1 MPRDLKAH
9 EINKRIKRAK
19 RGCAESAW
27 ALYKHFEE
35 EAIASVNAVGDP
47 ERRTYLE
54 LAADNG
60 HGVAQSFIGEVHFR
74 HCQSPVAPLPAE
86 ERESKLKEAVAWFLK
101 AAYNE
106 RVFGEDAEVVKRH
119 KLLVSYRLGIIYSQ
133 GLGGVEQ
140 NHEISFKWFKK
151 GMRTDRG
158 SRMDIIMD
166 ICINCQLARMLWDGE
181 GCEKDVVAA
190 ERHWVQA
197 VEAVKKCHISRDD
210 LEDLIRKCHD
220 DVWGAHE
227 DSKER
232 LAQLRASKTILI
244 NAINRES
251 DLRYAADE
259 LEAFVNA
266 TCEDHTARDT
276 LHHVARCVMHGR
288 CGLKKNL
295 RLAKDLMKACVRNDP
310 SNEDAEKDLES
321 MRRCVTC
328 GTHSRRTCELC
339 MGPNYCCK
347 DCQRHDWKVG
357 RGGDG
362 DGDDRHELTCPRHI
376 TAMPPSAFAVNRTE
390 SRTGGG
396 GNIARRL
403 PGARLSDLFE
413 AEYNE

>member
-1 MPRDLKAH
+1 MPLKAH

-27 ALYKHFEE
+27 ALYEHFEVE
-35 EAIASVNAVGDP
+35 FPREAFDDP
-47 ERRTYLE
+47 ERKSYLE

-60 HGVAQSFIGEVHFR
+60 HVHAQSIVSEFR
-74 HCQSPVAPLPAE
+74 FREGILGVSVTNVPLSAEQS
-86 ERESKLKEAVAWFLK
+86 ESKVKEAVAWCLK
-101 AAYNE
+101 VVNNE
-106 RVFGEDAEVVKRH
+106 REFGEDEKGF
-119 KLLVSYRLGIIYSQ
+119 KLSASHRLGIIYSQ

-140 NHEISFKWFKK
+140 NLETAFKWFKK
-151 GMRTDRG
+151 GMCTDGDYLTVDVQNNR
-158 SRMDIIMD
+158 
-166 ICINCQLARMLWDGE
+166 QLARMYWDGE

-197 VEAVKKCHISRDD
+197 VETFDYMKDD
-210 LEDLIRKCHD
+210 LGKVGSFVTAVPITE
-220 DVWGAHE
+220 AHE

>member
-1 MPRDLKAH
+1 
-9 EINKRIKRAK
+9 
-19 RGCAESAW
+19 
-27 ALYKHFEE
+27 
-35 EAIASVNAVGDP
+35 
-47 ERRTYLE
+47 
-54 LAADNG
+54 
-60 HGVAQSFIGEVHFR
+60 
-74 HCQSPVAPLPAE
+74 
-86 ERESKLKEAVAWFLK
+86 
-101 AAYNE
+101 
-106 RVFGEDAEVVKRH
+106 
-119 KLLVSYRLGIIYSQ
+119 
-133 GLGGVEQ
+133 
-140 NHEISFKWFKK
+140 
-151 GMRTDRG
+151 
-158 SRMDIIMD
+158 MDIIMD

-197 VEAVKKCHISRDD
+197 VETFDYMKDD
-210 LEDLIRKCHD
+210 LGKVGSFVTAVHITE
-220 DVWGAHE
+220 AHE